1 LPHDPSFVE
10 RKQKPCWEYRMAIR
24 DKVKEYGKSLL
35 FAGLIAL
42 FVRSFVVEA
51 FTIPSGSME
60 PTLLVGDY
68 LLVNRLSY
76 VVKFPFTD
84 LVLFDTGN
92 PKPGDTV
99 VFRFPLDHSKDF
111 IKRVVATGG
120 DTVEVRDKV
129 VYVNGLRADFPGAR
143 LSSDADIPGFL
154 SPRDNLGP
162 ITVPPDSYFVM
173 GDNRDNSLDSRFWGF
188 VKKDELVGK
197 AEILYFSY
205 DRSSDMLHRVRWERV
220 GHLIR

>member
-1 LPHDPSFVE
+1 MVL
-10 RKQKPCWEYRMAIR
+10 
-24 DKVKEYGKSLL
+24 DKIKEYGKSLL
-35 FAGLIAL
+35 IAAAIAL

-76 VVKFPFTD
+76 VVKAPFTD
-84 LVLFDTGN
+84 MVLLNLGD

-99 VFRFPLDHSKDF
+99 VFRFPRDRSKDF
-111 IKRVVATGG
+111 VKRVVAKEG
-120 DTVEVRDKV
+120 DTVEVRDKI
-129 VYVNGLRADFPGAR
+129 VYVNGKRALNPNARYTSSVDLPGYV
-143 LSSDADIPGFL
+143 

-162 ITVPPDSYFVM
+162 VTVPRDSYFVM

-188 VKKDELVGK
+188 VQKGDLVGK
-197 AEILYFSY
+197 VEVLYFSY
-205 DRSSDMLHRVRWERV
+205 NGEGDLLHTIRWERI